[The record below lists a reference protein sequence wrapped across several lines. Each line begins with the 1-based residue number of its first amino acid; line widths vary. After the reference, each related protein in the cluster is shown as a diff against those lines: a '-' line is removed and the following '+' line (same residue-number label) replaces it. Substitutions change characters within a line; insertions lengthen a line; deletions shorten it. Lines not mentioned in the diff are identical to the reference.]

1 MSFRNAFTNRAI
13 HRAVTFAL
21 TVLLLTASSAVMRA
35 QEPSGGQSAQDQ
47 GAQSSQGSSDQNS
60 GAAPAATGM
69 DTQTEITENPPVS
82 GLDEPSFEPGFGA
95 RSYLAPKVQVDESVQ
110 SNSVASVNNPSG
122 VGGITRLL
130 GGVNLQKLWKIHPL
144 DIDYMGGGTWFNASG
159 QGWYQVHSMS
169 ATQRILWR
177 TGQLAIRD
185 QFSFLPQGS
194 FGFGSLGGTAGF
206 GGGGLG
212 GLGGGGLGLGG
223 GAFGGGFTYGTN
235 GNSPRIDN
243 VGIVDVTQALSP
255 RASVVLLGGY
265 GILDFLNSPPGF
277 INTQQ
282 MMTQAGY
289 NYSIRRADQIGVSYG
304 FQEFHFPTANAG
316 NAKINLVQVYYS
328 HRISGRMNLS
338 VGGGPQ
344 WIHQNGYTP
353 GLVNTSSG
361 PALGLVPLHS
371 TRMSGAGR
379 ATLTYHWSAS
389 TNMSLNYFHY
399 VTPGSG
405 FYPGATSDTARYTFT
420 HQLTRRWNLNLDT
433 GFSRNSRLLQ
443 TTSATSAAGNS
454 NVYMTWYSGAGI
466 RRQLSRHFTAFATY
480 QYNRQLFGAGYCTS
494 GSACQSG
501 YAQQTG
507 MVGLGWMPRP
517 IRLD

>member
-1 MSFRNAFTNRAI
+1 MNRAI

-21 TVLLLTASSAVMRA
+21 TLLLLTALSAVTRA
-35 QEPSGGQSAQDQ
+35 QEPSGGQSSGDQ
-47 GAQSSQGSSDQNS
+47 SSQSSQGSSDQNS

-95 RSYLAPKVQVDESVQ
+95 RSYLAPRAQVDESVQ
-110 SNSVASVNNPSG
+110 SNSTASVNNPSG
-122 VGGITRLL
+122 VGGITRVL
-130 GGVNLQKLWKIHPL
+130 GGASLQKLWKIHPL
-144 DIDYMGGGTWFNASG
+144 DVDYIGGGTWFNTNG

-185 QFSFLPQGS
+185 QLSYLPQGS
-194 FGFGSLGGTAGF
+194 FGFGSLGGTGGFGGGF

-223 GAFGGGFTYGTN
+223 GAFGGGTYGTN

-243 VGIVDVTQALSP
+243 LAIVDLTQALSP
-255 RASVVLLGGY
+255 RASVVLVGGY
-265 GILDFLNSPPGF
+265 GMLEFLNSPPGF
-277 INTQQ
+277 INSQQ
-282 MMTQAGY
+282 TMVQAGY
-289 NYSIRRADQIGVSYG
+289 NYSIRRGDQIGVSYG

-316 NAKINLVQVYYS
+316 AAKVNLVQVYYS

-344 WIHQNGYTP
+344 WIQQNGYTL
-353 GLVNTSSG
+353 GVVNTPSG
-361 PALGLVPLHS
+361 PTPGLVPLHTS
-371 TRMSGAGR
+371 RMSGAGR
-379 ATLTYHWSAS
+379 ATLTYHWSAT

-405 FYPGATSDTARYTFT
+405 FYPGATSDTARYTFN
-420 HQLTRRWNLNLDT
+420 HQLTRRWSFNLDT
-433 GFSRNSRLLQ
+433 GVSRNSRLLK

-454 NVYMTWYSGAGI
+454 NVYTTWYGGAGI
-466 RRQLSRHFTAFATY
+466 RRQLSRHFQAFANY
-480 QYNRQLFGAGYCTS
+480 QYNRQLFGSGYCTS
-494 GSACQSG
+494 GSVACRSG
-501 YAQQTG
+501 YAQQSG
-507 MVGLGWMPRP
+507 MVGLGWTPRP